1 MSAMRGLAAPVALLT
16 AAPAWAAVEG
26 KPFFSLYNTDLVV
39 AIAFVL
45 FIGVLVYFGV
55 PGLIGGM
62 LDKRAQQIR
71 ADLDE
76 ARKLREEAQELRA
89 SFERKRQGVAEQAER
104 IVAKAKADAA
114 LAAEQA
120 KVELEATIARRIKA
134 ATDQIA
140 AAETA
145 ALRQVRNAAV
155 QTAVAAAGDVIAA
168 NLSSAQVKAMMD
180 ESITAVEAR
189 LH

>member
-1 MSAMRGLAAPVALLT
+1 MRGALLLASLFAAGPALAAA
-16 AAPAWAAVEG
+16 EG

-39 AIAFVL
+39 AISFTL
-45 FIGVLVYFGV
+45 FIGVLVWFKV
-55 PGLIGGM
+55 PQMIAGM
-62 LDKRAQQIR
+62 LDKRAAQIKS
-71 ADLDE
+71 DLDE

-168 NLSSAQVKAMMD
+168 NLSTAQVKAMMD
-180 ESITAVEAR
+180 ESIAAVEAR

>member
-1 MSAMRGLAAPVALLT
+1 MRSVLALTLAAFGSPAL
-16 AAPAWAAVEG
+16 AAEG
-26 KPFFSLYNTDLVV
+26 KPFFSLANTNLVV
-39 AIAFVL
+39 GIAFVC
-45 FIGVLVYFGV
+45 FIGILVYYKV
-55 PGLIGGM
+55 PGMIAGI
-62 LDKRAQQIR
+62 LDKRAKQIR

-89 SFERKRQGVAEQAER
+89 SFERKRQGVSEQAER

-114 LAAEQA
+114 LAAQQA
-120 KVELEATIARRIKA
+120 KVELEATIARRLQTA
-134 ATDQIA
+134 QDQIA
-140 AAETA
+140 AAESA

-168 NLSSAQVKAMMD
+168 RLTTAQVKAMMD
-180 ESITAVEAR
+180 ESIAAVEAR

>member
-1 MSAMRGLAAPVALLT
+1 MSAMIRFLAPAALFA
-16 AAPAWAAVEG
+16 AAPAWAAAEG

-39 AIAFVL
+39 AIAFVI
-45 FIGVLVYFGV
+45 FIGVLVYFKV
-55 PGLIGGM
+55 PGMIAGL

-89 SFERKRQGVAEQAER
+89 AFERKRQGVAEQAER
-104 IVAKAKADAA
+104 IVAKARADAA
-114 LAAEQA
+114 LAAQQA
-120 KVELEATIARRIKA
+120 KAELEVTIARRIKA

-168 NLSSAQVKAMMD
+168 NLSAAQVKAMMD
-180 ESITAVEAR
+180 ESISAVEAR

>member
-1 MSAMRGLAAPVALLT
+1 MRMAMAPLTAALLT
-16 AAPAWAAVEG
+16 AAPAWAAAEG
-26 KPFFSLYNTDLVV
+26 KPFFSLHNTDLVV

-45 FIGVLVYFGV
+45 FVGVLVYFRV
-55 PGLIGGM
+55 PALVGGL
-62 LDKRAQQIR
+62 LDKRAAQIR

-76 ARKLREEAQELRA
+76 ARRLREEAQELRA

-104 IVAKAKADAA
+104 IVAKARADAA

-120 KVELEATIARRIKA
+120 KAEIEATIARRIKA
-134 ATDQIA
+134 ATDRIA
-140 AAETA
+140 AAEAA

-168 NLSSAQVKAMMD
+168 NLTAAQVKALTD
-180 ESITAVEAR
+180 ESIAAVESR